1 MTVTPE
7 SRHQTASA
15 IVIDTRRDLVL
26 IVHHKASGVWV
37 FPGGHVDENEA
48 HHEAAI
54 REVLEETG
62 VQCEII
68 GPEFDNL
75 PGMESLPTPLV
86 VAEIP
91 APAKPER
98 PGKPA
103 EPAHSHLDHL
113 FVATGD
119 SRDSLRVERSEVH
132 SARWASLAELIWM
145 KADGELRGEV
155 CSLAAEAMSRRFK

>member
-15 IVIDTRRDLVL
+15 LVIDPWRERVL

-48 HHEAAI
+48 HHEAAA

-62 VQCEII
+62 VRCEVI
-68 GPEFDNL
+68 GPEYEGL
-75 PGMESLPTPLV
+75 PGMDSLPTPLV

-103 EPAHSHLDHL
+103 EPPHSHLDHL
-113 FVATGD
+113 FVAAAD
-119 SRDSLRVERSEVH
+119 SRTALRVEESEVH
-132 SARWASLAELIWM
+132 GVRWVSLM
-145 KADGELRGEV
+145 ELREMHTAGQTRAEV
-155 CSLAAEAMSRRFK
+155 WCLALEAMSRRLK